1 MAWVI
6 TLIYGLGDNNELND
20 ADIKNTQRFVR
31 QNKPVYI
38 CEPMQKNAVYKKKQR
53 PVESIPPTANCLK
66 LHVMRAMLQS
76 R

>member
-6 TLIYGLGDNNELND
+6 TLIYGLGDDNELND

-38 CEPMQKNAVYKKKQR
+38 CEPMQKNAVYKKNNDQWNR
-53 PVESIPPTANCLK
+53 YLRQQIVLNST
-66 LHVMRAMLQS
+66 S
-76 R
+76 